1 MNPHRHIVPEDFFGA
16 ERADRLSANELARDI
31 IEQGVRGERRHPGLD
46 IVGVAGGDMVGNR
59 LGQAVGDVG
68 RHGDFLRAKMH
79 RPRPFSCQFPSGDPF
94 QSACAARW
102 ALSLRTSSVRDA
114 R

>member
-59 LGQAVGDVG
+59 LGQAVGDVVVIAFFRDEDVD
-68 RHGDFLRAKMH
+68 RH
-79 RPRPFSCQFPSGDPF
+79 
-94 QSACAARW
+94 ARVLLQW
-102 ALSLRTSSVRDA
+102 P
-114 R
+114 